1 MKPFQP
7 PGADTAPPRFRNDGR
22 GGQAAGADTAVSA
35 CRSKAPVGR
44 RTPDGA
50 AAPAAAPPGRA
61 PAAGG
66 SSTGSCAGIRWR

>member
-1 MKPFQP
+1 MKPFQA

-44 RTPDGA
+44 RTPASESPPAYVRDRRFQAPTGA
-50 AAPAAAPPGRA
+50 VPWASV
-61 PAAGG
+61 AGV
-66 SSTGSCAGIRWR
+66 